1 MLVYNMIKKLGI
13 IFTIGVIILGIVVYA
28 DHKIESSAIEREFGV
43 YMSNMNIDEKY
54 RKEEWVPNGDGEKV
68 IVLTYDQLDSSFTKL
83 NKLPIKEDLPPNGIP
98 KQFLNITNG
107 YYKYVVDENDDRDF
121 GILIVDTIRKEICIY
136 NQIF

>member
-1 MLVYNMIKKLGI
+1 MIKKLGI

-28 DHKIESSAIEREFGV
+28 GHKIEKSWIEGEFGV
-43 YMSNMNIDEKY
+43 NMSNMNIDEKY
-54 RKEEWVPNGDGEKV
+54 RKEEWAPNGDGEKV

-98 KQFLNITNG
+98 RQFLNITKG
-107 YYKYVVDENDDRDF
+107 YYKYVVYENDDWNF
-121 GILIVDTIRKEICIY
+121 GILIVDTTQKEICIY